1 MGESFSQ
8 LEERAKRAT
17 TIEELFCLWKQAHA
31 AEVEEG
37 NWEKTCQFKEKD
49 KGKKHHFESQKAA
62 KCNFTKDGRLG
73 NAQKGSVLFICKESN
88 LSKDMKVGEKDFWL
102 KNEVVLNQP
111 STSDSADV
119 KRAKTKYRN
128 CLSKTLNKLLE
139 KEHTMQK
146 NLEDCAYMN
155 LNKRGGC
162 SECDNLVLAA
172 YIAKYKDFI
181 RKEIELLQCDTVVL
195 YSASCY
201 TETTMG
207 EIEDVFRSA
216 GVKTVAKIDCHPSRY
231 SNQKIENME
240 ITKNP

>member
-1 MGESFSQ
+1 
-8 LEERAKRAT
+8 
-17 TIEELFCLWKQAHA
+17 
-31 AEVEEG
+31 
-37 NWEKTCQFKEKD
+37 
-49 KGKKHHFESQKAA
+49 
-62 KCNFTKDGRLG
+62 
-73 NAQKGSVLFICKESN
+73 
-88 LSKDMKVGEKDFWL
+88 
-102 KNEVVLNQP
+102 
-111 STSDSADV
+111 
-119 KRAKTKYRN
+119 
-128 CLSKTLNKLLE
+128 
-139 KEHTMQK
+139 MQE

-181 RKEIELLQCDTVVL
+181 RKEIELLQCGAVVL